1 MPAVTA
7 IAAAGSSR
15 KPRENQTA
23 AKEDEFM
30 PEFLDLVKTRRSI
43 RKYEGRDVPAEALA
57 AILEAVRWAP
67 SWADTPVL
75 GNRGR
80 TAPGRHGRHLLSRMR
95 S

>member
-1 MPAVTA
+1 MFAMPAVTA

-23 AKEDEFM
+23 GKEDEFM

-67 SWADTPVL
+67 SWADTQCWEIVVVRHPAF
-75 GNRGR
+75 
-80 TAPGRHGRHLLSRMR
+80 TAVIS
-95 S
+95 

>member
-23 AKEDEFM
+23 GKEDEFM
-30 PEFLDLVKTRRSI
+30 PEILELVKTRRSI

-57 AILEAVRWAP
+57 AILEALRWTP
-67 SWADTPVL
+67 SWSKTQCWEIVVVRDPAV
-75 GNRGR
+75 
-80 TAPGRHGRHLLSRMR
+80 TAVIS
-95 S
+95 

>member
-1 MPAVTA
+1 MFAMPAVTA

-43 RKYEGRDVPAEALA
+43 RKHEGRDVPAEALS

-67 SWADTPVL
+67 SWSNTQCWEIVVVRDPAV
-75 GNRGR
+75 
-80 TAPGRHGRHLLSRMR
+80 TAVIS
-95 S
+95 

>member
-1 MPAVTA
+1 MFAMPAVTA

-43 RKYEGRDVPAEALA
+43 RKHEGRDVPAEALA
-57 AILEAVRWAP
+57 AILKALRWAP
-67 SWADTPVL
+67 SWSNTQCWEIVVVRDPAV
-75 GNRGR
+75 
-80 TAPGRHGRHLLSRMR
+80 TAVIS
-95 S
+95 